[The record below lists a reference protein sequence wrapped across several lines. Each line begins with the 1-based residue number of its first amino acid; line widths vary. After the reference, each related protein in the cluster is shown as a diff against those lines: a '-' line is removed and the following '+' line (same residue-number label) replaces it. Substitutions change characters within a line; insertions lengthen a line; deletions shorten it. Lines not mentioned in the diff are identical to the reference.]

1 MDDKFLTIDEV
12 CERLQIGRTT
22 LWRWRK
28 EGMPYIKYGNSV
40 RFDWKEVSSW
50 FKENNKK

>member
-1 MDDKFLTIDEV
+1 MNEKMLTTE
-12 CERLQIGRTT
+12 ELRQWLQIGRTT

-40 RFDWKEVSSW
+40 RFNKDDVLKWLS
-50 FKENNKK
+50 ENNKK